1 MNFNTK
7 ETLIGLQCLGLDLET
22 GKSTEILVKELED
35 LTGIRQVSNGSRI
48 IRRDCATFSK
58 FKYQISYGV
67 NGEVISY
74 IFNGYKDSSDLITE
88 HSQDILRLK
97 DKIKSLYENIEDL
110 EFAMLD
116 ILTQDE
122 FKFSK
127 EDLVL

>member
-58 FKYQISYGV
+58 FKYQISYDV

-74 IFNGYKDSSDLITE
+74 TFNGYKDSSDLITE

-116 ILTQDE
+116 ILTQEE

-127 EDLVL
+127 EDLGL

>member
-1 MNFNTK
+1 MNFSTK

-97 DKIKSLYENIEDL
+97 DKIKHLYENIEDL

-127 EDLVL
+127 EDLGL